1 MTEYYDLV
9 LGLIPLALL
18 GVGGGLHVAG
28 IGLTTALTIGGLF
41 AVGLVGHAL
50 FVNGPV
56 SLDETTTPAG
66 TAHNSAAQPPLQ
78 TAD

>member
-1 MTEYYDLV
+1 MTDYYDLV

-18 GVGGGLHVAG
+18 GVGGGLHFAG

-56 SLDETTTPAG
+56 SLRETPQATN
-66 TAHNSAAQPPLQ
+66 TAQGPTAQAPLQ

>member
-9 LGLIPLALL
+9 LGLIPFALV
-18 GVGGGLHVAG
+18 GIGGGLTVAG
-28 IGLTTALTIGGLF
+28 MSATTALTIGGLA

-56 SLDETTTPAG
+56 SFTESRTNGSTTSSPLN
-66 TAHNSAAQPPLQ
+66 TAE
-78 TAD
+78 

>member
-1 MTEYYDLV
+1 MTDYYDLV

-18 GVGGGLHVAG
+18 GIGGGLYVVG
-28 IGLTTALTIGGLF
+28 LTLTTALTIGGLV

-56 SLDETTTPAG
+56 SLQEARDTTSRP
-66 TAHNSAAQPPLQ
+66 AQPTNAPVDS
-78 TAD
+78 AE